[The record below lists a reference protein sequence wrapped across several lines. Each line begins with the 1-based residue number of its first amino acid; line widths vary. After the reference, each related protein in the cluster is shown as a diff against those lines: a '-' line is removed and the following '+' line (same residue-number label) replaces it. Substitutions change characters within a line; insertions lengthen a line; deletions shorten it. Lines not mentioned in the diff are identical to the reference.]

1 MTILFQ
7 YMLRE
12 LAKVFIMCLS
22 GLMTVYLVVDFFEKI
37 RRFIRY
43 DVELLTVAEYFILR
57 MPAIFFQI
65 APLAVLMATLLTLGV
80 FSRNREITAM
90 RSCGISLMRIAVP
103 FFLFSTAVACLLFL
117 FSAVVIPHAT

>member
-1 MTILFQ
+1 
-7 YMLRE
+7 MLRE
-12 LAKVFIMCLS
+12 LVKAFGMCLS

-43 DVELLTVAEYFILR
+43 DVELATLAEYFALR

-90 RSCGISLMRIAVP
+90 RSCGISLPRIAAP
-103 FFLFSTAVACLLFL
+103 FFLFSAAVACVLFL
-117 FSAVVIPHAT
+117 FSAVIIPYATAQ